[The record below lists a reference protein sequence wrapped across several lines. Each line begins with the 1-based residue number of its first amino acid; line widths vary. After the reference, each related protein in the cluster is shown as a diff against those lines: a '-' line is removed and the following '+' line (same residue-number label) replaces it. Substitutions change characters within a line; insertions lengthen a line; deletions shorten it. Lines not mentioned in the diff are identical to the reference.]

1 MADLII
7 KYYVQVVLAMSV
19 TVITAVTLAV
29 YSLFNGVR
37 ALLRNEIIGSYNHYM
52 NKEYIPIYALENIS
66 EMYRAYHRLG
76 GNGTITKLVE
86 ELKKLP
92 SYAAESGNGR
102 KEKEARE

>member
-1 MADLII
+1 MADFII
-7 KYYVQVVLAMSV
+7 KYYIQIVLAMSV

-52 NKEYIPIYALENIS
+52 NKEYIPIYALENVS
-66 EMYRAYHRLG
+66 EMYQAYHRLG

-92 SYAAESGNGR
+92 SYTVALGNETR
-102 KEKEARE
+102 KEVGKI